1 MIVKKETMRKRI
13 ALLMIMVFA
22 ITLLS
27 GCYPDPTVKTVVLPS
42 ENMGIENRGR

>member
-1 MIVKKETMRKRI
+1 MTFEKETMKKRI

-27 GCYPDPTVKTVVLPS
+27 GCYPDPTVKTGVLPS
-42 ENMGIENRGR
+42 DNMEIENRGQ